1 MYDEKNPAGGMPE
14 EIDYNP
20 GGERKGAPQGV
31 SAPVLDD
38 FGYVAPSAKKDGPT
52 GVSAPVLDDMRSYT
66 QGTEKKGAPTGVSAP
81 VLDDGM
87 QYSGTA
93 RKGAPTGVSA
103 PVLDDGMQYSGTA
116 RKGAPTGVSAPVLDD
131 GAPYIHEKLVLTDDD
146 IINGLTPELKAR
158 FDALPADKQ
167 QQIIDMRRTQL
178 GAVAPPE
185 EIKAPVLDE
194 DNYTPPPKKEEPRQP
209 EAPITAPVLD
219 DEPEPPKYQPKYVD
233 EDLERAKAEASKK
246 AVSAQLVSE
255 PKDSEASR
263 RMMLELKEQARQQQA
278 HKGFIIVSV
287 LALLGVIAAVMF
299 YIFYSGA
306 AMFSYKGELGGI
318 KETVQQSAI
327 YIAAIVGVLSLS
339 LIAGMGGLK
348 SLTSV
353 VMLLF
358 GIVQIVPGIMMIS
371 QHEGNAVLKIV
382 FYAVPLIISWVIFF
396 LLAGSEDVG
405 QFYNKKK

>member
-87 QYSGTA
+87 QYSGT
-93 RKGAPTGVSA
+93 V
-103 PVLDDGMQYSGTA
+103 

-287 LALLGVIAAVMF
+287 LAVLGVIAAVMF

>member
-14 EIDYNP
+14 EIDYTPDNA
-20 GGERKGAPQGV
+20 RKGAPQGV

-52 GVSAPVLDDMRSYT
+52 GVSAPVLDDMSSYT

-87 QYSGTA
+87 QYRNETGK
-93 RKGAPTGVSA
+93 KGAPTGVSA
-103 PVLDDGMQYSGTA
+103 PVLDE
-116 RKGAPTGVSAPVLDD
+116 

-185 EIKAPVLDE
+185 DIKAPVLDE
-194 DNYTPPPKKEEPRQP
+194 DNYTPPPKKEEPKQP

-299 YIFYSGA
+299 YLFYSGA
-306 AMFSYKGELGGI
+306 AMFSYTGELGGI

-339 LIAGMGGLK
+339 LIAGMSGLK

-371 QHEGNAVLKIV
+371 QHEGNTVLKIV
-382 FYAVPLIISWVIFF
+382 FYAVPLIIAWVIFF

>member
-14 EIDYNP
+14 EIDYTPDNA
-20 GGERKGAPQGV
+20 RKGAPQGV

-52 GVSAPVLDDMRSYT
+52 GVSAPVLDDMSSYN
-66 QGTEKKGAPTGVSAP
+66 QETEKKGAPTGVSAP

-87 QYSGTA
+87 QYRNETGK
-93 RKGAPTGVSA
+93 KGAPTGVSA
-103 PVLDDGMQYSGTA
+103 PVLDE
-116 RKGAPTGVSAPVLDD
+116 

-178 GAVAPPE
+178 SAVAPPE
-185 EIKAPVLDE
+185 DIKAPVLDE
-194 DNYTPPPKKEEPRQP
+194 DNYTPPPKKEEPKQP

-299 YIFYSGA
+299 YLFYSGA
-306 AMFSYKGELGGI
+306 AMFSYTGELGGI

-339 LIAGMGGLK
+339 LIAGMSGLK

-371 QHEGNAVLKIV
+371 QHEGNTVLKIV
-382 FYAVPLIISWVIFF
+382 FYAVPLIIAWVIFF

>member
-14 EIDYNP
+14 EIDYTPDNA
-20 GGERKGAPQGV
+20 RKGAPQGV

-52 GVSAPVLDDMRSYT
+52 GVSAPVLDDMSSYN
-66 QGTEKKGAPTGVSAP
+66 QETEKKGAPTGVSAP

-87 QYSGTA
+87 QYRNETGK
-93 RKGAPTGVSA
+93 KGAPTGVSA
-103 PVLDDGMQYSGTA
+103 PVLDE
-116 RKGAPTGVSAPVLDD
+116 

-185 EIKAPVLDE
+185 DIKAPVLDE
-194 DNYTPPPKKEEPRQP
+194 DNYTPPPKKEEPKQP

-299 YIFYSGA
+299 YLFYSGA
-306 AMFSYKGELGGI
+306 AMFSYTGELGGI

-339 LIAGMGGLK
+339 LIAGMSGLK

-371 QHEGNAVLKIV
+371 QHEGNTVLKIV
-382 FYAVPLIISWVIFF
+382 FYAVPLIIAWVIFF